1 MHARFIQFLDQ
12 LRASYWFIPS
22 LMSLG
27 AVLLAFGTA
36 AVDHA
41 LGSEWIYDV
50 EWLQANRP
58 SGARDVLSAIASSMI
73 TVAGVVFSITVASVV
88 YASAQHGPR
97 LLTNFMRDRGN
108 QITLG
113 TCIAAYLYCLLVLR
127 TVRESGEPEGLD
139 EEIAAFVPHVGLFV
153 GLFLAVCSIAVLVY
167 FIHHV
172 PRSIHISN
180 VIADIGRELRGMI
193 EKRFPE
199 RIGHGVPPNHD
210 PETAEPED
218 FSERACAVDADGV
231 GYVQAVDVDELL
243 EIAKKHDLILR
254 VHHRPG
260 TFVRPGKALVEV
272 YPQDRATDKVRDR
285 IRLAFAWGSQRTPVQ
300 DFLFLVNELV
310 EIASRAL
317 SPGVND
323 PMTAVTC
330 LDWLAAGAAQFGK
343 RSAPDALRYDDDR
356 NLRVITHPI
365 SFEEFA
371 EAAFGQLRPYA
382 AGDRI
387 AGLKMMAV
395 LGELA
400 EAVAS
405 EDGRGVLRH
414 HALALMEGAEKLL
427 QDPESLALMR
437 VRHREVMALLRGEAQ
452 HTARN
457 AGWTTSNA

>member
-22 LMSLG
+22 LMSVG
-27 AVLLAFGTA
+27 AVVLAFGTA

-41 LGSEWIYDV
+41 LGPEWIYEV

-113 TCIAAYLYCLLVLR
+113 TFIATYLYCLLVLR

-199 RIGHGVPPNHD
+199 RIGHGVPP
-210 PETAEPED
+210 
-218 FSERACAVDADGV
+218 
-231 GYVQAVDVDELL
+231 
-243 EIAKKHDLILR
+243 
-254 VHHRPG
+254 
-260 TFVRPGKALVEV
+260 
-272 YPQDRATDKVRDR
+272 
-285 IRLAFAWGSQRTPVQ
+285 
-300 DFLFLVNELV
+300 
-310 EIASRAL
+310 
-317 SPGVND
+317 
-323 PMTAVTC
+323 
-330 LDWLAAGAAQFGK
+330 
-343 RSAPDALRYDDDR
+343 
-356 NLRVITHPI
+356 
-365 SFEEFA
+365 
-371 EAAFGQLRPYA
+371 
-382 AGDRI
+382 
-387 AGLKMMAV
+387 
-395 LGELA
+395 
-400 EAVAS
+400 
-405 EDGRGVLRH
+405 
-414 HALALMEGAEKLL
+414 
-427 QDPESLALMR
+427 
-437 VRHREVMALLRGEAQ
+437 
-452 HTARN
+452 
-457 AGWTTSNA
+457 